1 MESVVSGILLLL
13 ATIAA
18 ASMAW
23 TRLLAEIDQPTF
35 EEMIAA
41 IDENLIWYTYHGVSR
56 VLFGGLLI
64 AAASLIRPAMA
75 LAQGWQLRFSGTLL
89 NLGGVAMVAS
99 GVLVIF
105 ISTVYWTDTFDV
117 ERFDQYRVLAG
128 SLGNT
133 LIGLAVL
140 LMAPVQWHLG
150 GMMKISAVVAPI
162 TGVTMAL
169 VWIDASVIHQISGY
183 GFLIWTLI
191 TSIGLITGAFGSKP
205 SEETPIDFGGARK
218 FEG

>member
-1 MESVVSGILLLL
+1 MESVVSGILLLS
-13 ATIAA
+13 ATITA

-41 IDENLIWYTYHGVSR
+41 IDKNLVWYTYHGVSR

-75 LAQGWQLRFSGTLL
+75 LAQGWQLKFSGILL
-89 NLGGVAMVAS
+89 HLGGMAMAAS

-105 ISTVYWTDTFDV
+105 ISTVYWTDTFGFEWLD
-117 ERFDQYRVLAG
+117 ESRVLAG

-140 LMAPVQWHLG
+140 IMAPVQWRLG

-162 TGVTMAL
+162 TGVTMTL
-169 VWIDASVIHQISGY
+169 VWLDASVIHQISGY
-183 GFLIWTLI
+183 GFLIWTLV
-191 TSIGLITGAFGSKP
+191 TSIGLITGAFGAKP
-205 SEETPIDFGGARK
+205 SEEAPVDVGGARK